1 MNTKFLLSSDNNNRN
16 ELLKK
21 KIIHYYIANG
31 DATIAD
37 LGREMDLSIP
47 TVTKLVAELQDDGYI
62 LDFGKQETNG
72 GRKPNIYGLNPAS
85 GYFVGVDMLKDK
97 LNIAAIDF
105 KGDKVQLEENI
116 PYQLENTPASLEQ
129 FCKIIDDFIVSLPV
143 ERNKILAIGV
153 NITGRVNPASGYS
166 YSIFYFEEKPLAQ
179 IMEKIKGLIDA
190 PFTPFYENGE
200 VNYEPIE
207 AYAKLLVK
215 NGLKGVFINGSSGEG
230 YMLTDEERMK
240 LAERWVEVAPS
251 GFKVIVHV
259 GSTCVKA
266 SHKLAAHAQKI
277 GAWGIGA
284 MASPFPKV
292 NRIEELVKYCEEIA
306 SGAPELPFY
315 YYHIPAF
322 NGAFLPMVELLKAV
336 DGRIPNFAGIKYT
349 YESLYEY
356 NQCRLYKDGKF
367 DMLHGQDETILPC
380 LAMGGAQG
388 GIGGTT
394 NYNGK
399 ELTGILEA
407 WAAGDLETARERQN
421 FSQEV
426 INVICRYRGNI
437 VGGKRIMKLIGLDLG
452 KNRTPFQNMTDE
464 EETAMKAELE
474 AIHFF
479 DRCNKF

>member
-1 MNTKFLLSSDNNNRN
+1 
-16 ELLKK
+16 
-21 KIIHYYIANG
+21 
-31 DATIAD
+31 
-37 LGREMDLSIP
+37 
-47 TVTKLVAELQDDGYI
+47 
-62 LDFGKQETNG
+62 
-72 GRKPNIYGLNPAS
+72 
-85 GYFVGVDMLKDK
+85 
-97 LNIAAIDF
+97 
-105 KGDKVQLEENI
+105 
-116 PYQLENTPASLEQ
+116 
-129 FCKIIDDFIVSLPV
+129 
-143 ERNKILAIGV
+143 
-153 NITGRVNPASGYS
+153 
-166 YSIFYFEEKPLAQ
+166 
-179 IMEKIKGLIDA
+179 MEKIKGLIDA

-259 GSTCVKA
+259 GSTCVKS

-284 MASPFPKV
+284 MATPFPKI
-292 NRIEELVKYCEEIA
+292 NRVEELVKYCEEIA
-306 SGAPELPFY
+306 IGAPELPFY

-322 NGAFLPMVELLKAV
+322 NNAYLPMPEFLVAV

-356 NQCRLYKDGKF
+356 NQCRLYKNGKF

-380 LAMGGAQG
+380 LAMGGAEG

-394 NYNGK
+394 NYNGRC
-399 ELTGILEA
+399 LVGIIDA
-407 WAAGDLETARERQN
+407 WKAGDLQKARELQN
-421 FSQEV
+421 FAQDV
-426 INVICRYRGNI
+426 INVICHYRGNI

-452 KNRTPFQNMTDE
+452 KNRTPFRNMTDS
-464 EETAMKAELE
+464 EETAMKAELD
-474 AIHFF
+474 AIDFF
-479 DRCNKF
+479 SKCNKF

>member
-1 MNTKFLLSSDNNNRN
+1 M
-16 ELLKK
+16 
-21 KIIHYYIANG
+21 
-31 DATIAD
+31 
-37 LGREMDLSIP
+37 
-47 TVTKLVAELQDDGYI
+47 
-62 LDFGKQETNG
+62 
-72 GRKPNIYGLNPAS
+72 
-85 GYFVGVDMLKDK
+85 
-97 LNIAAIDF
+97 
-105 KGDKVQLEENI
+105 
-116 PYQLENTPASLEQ
+116 
-129 FCKIIDDFIVSLPV
+129 
-143 ERNKILAIGV
+143 
-153 NITGRVNPASGYS
+153 
-166 YSIFYFEEKPLAQ
+166 
-179 IMEKIKGLIDA
+179 
-190 PFTPFYENGE
+190 
-200 VNYEPIE
+200 
-207 AYAKLLVK
+207 
-215 NGLKGVFINGSSGEG
+215 
-230 YMLTDEERMK
+230 
-240 LAERWVEVAPS
+240 APS

-407 WAAGDLETARERQN
+407 WAAGRPRNSTRTPELLTGSDQRDLSLSRQ
-421 FSQEV
+421 
-426 INVICRYRGNI
+426 YRGWQA
-437 VGGKRIMKLIGLDLG
+437 DH
-452 KNRTPFQNMTDE
+452 
-464 EETAMKAELE
+464 E
-474 AIHFF
+474 A
-479 DRCNKF
+479 DRARFR